1 MDIENITLYRLYLQ
15 VIPLVY
21 QTFEA
26 KKKRLCWCKNYF
38 KVAEKVFSENT
49 DSSWRSSDNEKFR
62 YTRDVNIAKYAHRA
76 DLNRSNLVSSPILIR
91 LKKGGMAV
99 RQ

>member
-49 DSSWRSSDNEKFR
+49 DSS
-62 YTRDVNIAKYAHRA
+62 
-76 DLNRSNLVSSPILIR
+76 
-91 LKKGGMAV
+91 
-99 RQ
+99 